1 MHNVTLQK
9 LSVIALRI
17 WREHYLLMIIFFI
30 AILCDAASTIYIMVR
45 LGPSVESHIV
55 IRLISYVFGPVL
67 GPLIGALGKAIG
79 AFIIIHVLE
88 EYASYLLVL
97 ITLISFWAAWYN
109 LWGWCITHADLL
121 CWLGLL

>member
-9 LSVIALRI
+9 LSIIALRI
-17 WREHYLLMIIFFI
+17 WREHHLLMIIFFI
-30 AILCDAASTIYIMVR
+30 AVLCDAASTIYIMVH

-88 EYASYLLVL
+88 EYASFL
-97 ITLISFWAAWYN
+97 IVVITVISFWAAWYN
-109 LWGWCITHADLL
+109 LWGWNFYESSLIY
-121 CWLGLL
+121 WLST